1 MLTSATPDCV
11 QPQVFNHR
19 RMRNELLDWLRRERC
34 SHALTL
40 VTNRAVTVANIK
52 RMFGEFCLDLDRE
65 CLGVKNVGNKP
76 SGDRL
81 FALGFIEHP
90 ETNIHIHAALR
101 LDAWWPTH
109 AGVPVA
115 RHIERIWKKVTR
127 GSGDAVLREVTDDGW
142 GLYMMKKARLIEGA
156 FLLSTDYHPKH

>member
-1 MLTSATPDCV
+1 
-11 QPQVFNHR
+11 
-19 RMRNELLDWLRRERC
+19 
-34 SHALTL
+34 
-40 VTNRAVTVANIK
+40 
-52 RMFGEFCLDLDRE
+52 MFGEFCLDLDRE
-65 CLGVKNVGNKP
+65 CLGAKNVGNRP

-101 LDAWWPTH
+101 LDGWWPTD

-127 GSGDAVLREVTDDGW
+127 GSGDAVLREVADNGW
-142 GLYMMKKARLIEGA
+142 GLYMMKKARLIEGD